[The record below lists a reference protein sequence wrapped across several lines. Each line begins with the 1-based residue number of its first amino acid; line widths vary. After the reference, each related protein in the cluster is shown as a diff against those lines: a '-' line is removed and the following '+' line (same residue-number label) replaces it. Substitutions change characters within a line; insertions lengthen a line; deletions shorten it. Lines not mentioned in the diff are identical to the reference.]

1 MPWYDGAM
9 ITRLSVAGVPI
20 DPLTFDQATT
30 RAAALLSDGGQ
41 HLVVTPNPE
50 MAVLAD
56 RDPSFK
62 KILESSDLALP
73 DGFGLVLAGWIEGKR
88 IPQVI
93 TGVVFTLVLASLA
106 EQESYSVYLLGGK
119 EGIAERAAK
128 GLRENFPKL
137 KIAGA
142 ETGGKIRWINGAW
155 EEDAHLTERITAA
168 KPDILL
174 VALGHGK
181 QERWIRHHLERLPG
195 VRIAIG
201 VGGTFDFLAGEV
213 WRAPQM
219 IRALHLEWLWR
230 LIIQPWRFPRI
241 FEATFVFLWMV
252 LKKRMKSVR

>member
-1 MPWYDGAM
+1 MLQ
-9 ITRLSVAGVPI
+9 RLTVAGVPV
-20 DPLTFDQATT
+20 DPATFDQAAT
-30 RAAALLSDGGQ
+30 RAVELLSDGGR

-62 KILESSDLALP
+62 KILESSDLALA
-73 DGFGLVLAGWIEGKR
+73 DGYGLRLAAWIEGKR
-88 IPQVI
+88 IPETI
-93 TGVVFTLVLASLA
+93 TGVVFTLILASIA
-106 EQESYSVYLLGGK
+106 EQEKCSVYLLGGG
-119 EGIAERAAK
+119 EGIAKRAAE
-128 GLRENFPKL
+128 GLRRNYPNL

-142 ETGGKIRWINGAW
+142 EHGGRIRWIAGAW
-155 EEDAHLTERITAA
+155 QEDAHLTDRIAQA

-181 QERWIRHHLERLPG
+181 QERWIRHHLDRLPS
-195 VRIAIG
+195 VKVAMG

-219 IRALHLEWLWR
+219 VRVLHLEWLWR
-230 LIIQPWRFPRI
+230 LLIQPWRAPRI

-252 LKKRMKSVR
+252 LKKRLKRVR